1 MEVIWVIKSKN
12 LDSMAFIHSS
22 NHIFTFHSTN
32 VFELLLFAGHSEG
45 SKESF
50 FQHSS
55 FFQQAMGS
63 EMDNVILVSQY
74 KPRYKKENRIEKAT
88 GYTR

>member
-1 MEVIWVIKSKN
+1 
-12 LDSMAFIHSS
+12 MAFIHSS

-45 SKESF
+45 SKE
-50 FQHSS
+50 S